1 MNDNSIIGI
10 LLNKNLII
18 GIVSIG
24 ASIGLALLLER
35 AKSKGSKNDD

>member
-18 GIVSIG
+18 GILAIG
-24 ASIGLALLLER
+24 ASIGLALLLEK
-35 AKSKGSKNDD
+35 AKSKGSK